1 MRHLKRY
8 KPDYEPLQNQ
18 SEHGEP
24 SARGSTNH
32 IPASVDAA
40 LVRAKRK
47 NRPGFREVWTLNLIL
62 ILVINFFLG
71 FHTSAFNSMTFTFLP
86 TPRAPTDEQGWFRFG
101 GGLGLEA
108 SQVGFATAIIGV
120 IGLPLQI
127 FVYPYVQARLGTLKS
142 FRAFLPFSSISY
154 LLLPFVVILPRLAY
168 VVWPS
173 FAFVIFLQVVSR
185 TFALPAGIIL
195 INSCISNPLVLG
207 TVHGV
212 AQSITSLGRTLGP
225 IISGWAL
232 GLGLRYNIVGA
243 AWWGLAIEAL
253 LGWVLLWTVYEGNG
267 IEQNEVEESER

>member
-1 MRHLKRY
+1 MRHLMRY
-8 KPDYEPLQNQ
+8 KPGYEPLQNQ
-18 SEHGEP
+18 PEDGE
-24 SARGSTNH
+24 SFARGSTNG
-32 IPASVDAA
+32 IPVSVDAA
-40 LVRAKRK
+40 LFRAKRK

-62 ILVINFFLG
+62 ILFINFLLG
-71 FHTSAFNSMTFTFLP
+71 FHTNAFTSMTFTFLP
-86 TPRAPTDEQGWFRFG
+86 TPRAPIDDQRWFRFG

-108 SQVGFATAIIGV
+108 SQVGYATAIIGV

-142 FRAFLPFSSISY
+142 FRVFLPFSPISY

-173 FAFVIFLQVVSR
+173 FALVVFLQVVSR

-195 INSCISNPLVLG
+195 INSCISNSLVLG

-212 AQSITSLGRTLGP
+212 AQSVISLGRTLGP
-225 IISGWAL
+225 IIGGWTL
-232 GLGLRYNIVGA
+232 GLGFKYNIVGA
-243 AWWGLAIEAL
+243 AWWGLAVEAL

-267 IEQNEVEESER
+267 IEQNKVESE